1 MAVDKRAAILRI
13 LDDQNHL
20 VERADT
26 KAISLLSTLGIF
38 TVFFIAQ
45 FRSIPITPLSIVLVC
60 IYFVAV
66 LSSIIHIIMAIS
78 PRIRTTPQNGQ
89 NQSADENTA
98 FQPTFYAGICSFPNA
113 SAYRSR
119 LEDMLNEETSTTD
132 SYIEQIY
139 AVAKINDAKYR
150 YVRRAVVLVVITLVA
165 QLSLIAYTFAN
176 LMILAP

>member
-1 MAVDKRAAILRI
+1 VTVDKRAAILRI
-13 LDDQNHL
+13 LDDQNRL

-60 IYFVAV
+60 IYFVSV

-78 PRIRTTPQNGQ
+78 PRIRPTLKNGQ
-89 NQSADENTA
+89 SPTADEKSA
-98 FQPTFYAGICSFPNA
+98 FQPTFYAGICAFPD
-113 SAYRSR
+113 SSTYRHC
-119 LEDMLNEETSTTD
+119 LEGMLNEETSTTD
-132 SYIEQIY
+132 TYIEQIY

-165 QLSLIAYTFAN
+165 QLTLIAYTFAD
-176 LMILAP
+176 LMMLPQ